1 MRGKMRKVNFDI
13 ADLSTLV
20 VCIAMVACFFY
31 AYSFLACAA
40 EPPLL
45 ADKHKDAGL
54 NCESCHQ
61 ENPPSKL
68 VPTSVC
74 LGCHGGDYAALAERT
89 KKMAQNPHA
98 SHIGNANCEYCHH
111 AHKPSENYCGKCHYF
126 GSKDPENKGKIS

>member
-1 MRGKMRKVNFDI
+1 MRKALVNSVN
-13 ADLSTLV
+13 LSSLV
-20 VCIAMVACFFY
+20 ICIGIWVCFFY
-31 AYSFLACAA
+31 VYSFLACAA
-40 EPPLL
+40 EPPFL

-74 LGCHGGDYAALAERT
+74 LGCHGGDYAKLIERT

-98 SHIGNANCEYCHH
+98 SHLGNANCEYCHH
-111 AHKPSENYCGKCHYF
+111 AHKPSENYCAKCHYF
-126 GSKDPENKGKIS
+126 GSKDPGNRGKIS